1 MINTNKKYKK
11 TGKKED
17 QFKVIFLNQEN
28 YNTLKEY
35 AIKNTISMQNLLNN
49 VILKEYFNK

>member
-1 MINTNKKYKK
+1 MINTKKYKK

-17 QFKVIFLNQEN
+17 QFKVIFLNKEN

-49 VILKEYFNK
+49 IILKEYFNK